1 MAVTVST
8 YNHTAAKLLG
18 LGSPPAAGMPLDR
31 ALPGEELAMVRH
43 LIGSERLPALERW
56 TGPAGRQLVLRITQ
70 LRGRHGQPIGRTLV
84 IADET
89 RLRLLEDS
97 ARRAQAL
104 AALGEMAAGIAHE
117 VRNPLTSL
125 RGCAQELAEV
135 ATRGGRN
142 DDARLA
148 EIIVLDQFTRN
159 IHRDSAAAFAN
170 DALALRLAEEAVA
183 AGADLKLPVEERRF
197 VYMPYMHS
205 ESAAVHETAMRL
217 FATPGLETNLE
228 FERRHKAII
237 DRFGR
242 FPHRNA
248 LLGRPSTAEEIEF
261 LKQPGSS
268 F

>member
-1 MAVTVST
+1 MLT
-8 YNHTAAKLLG
+8 
-18 LGSPPAAGMPLDR
+18 P
-31 ALPGEELAMVRH
+31 
-43 LIGSERLPALERW
+43 
-56 TGPAGRQLVLRITQ
+56 
-70 LRGRHGQPIGRTLV
+70 
-84 IADET
+84 ET
-89 RLRLLEDS
+89 RMTIP
-97 ARRAQAL
+97 RRRVLAAIL
-104 AALGEMAAGIAHE
+104 AGAFVGSTAALGGDAPAAAAADADADAVLQFWFVELEPRDWWRKDPELDRRIESRFGGLLEAAVRGALAHW
-117 VRNPLTSL
+117 RTTP
-125 RGCAQELAEV
+125 RG
-135 ATRGGRN
+135 
-142 DDARLA
+142 RLA

-159 IHRDSAAAFAN
+159 IHRDSAGAFAN

-183 AGADLKLPVEERRF
+183 AGADLELPVEERRF

-217 FATPGLETNLE
+217 FATPGLEKNLE
-228 FERRHKAII
+228 FEHRHKAVI

>member
-1 MAVTVST
+1 MQTDSTIGVGLEQMQVTHVDLQV
-8 YNHTAAKLLG
+8 A
-18 LGSPPAAGMPLDR
+18 AAG
-31 ALPGEELAMVRH
+31 
-43 LIGSERLPALERW
+43 RW
-56 TGPAGRQLVLRITQ
+56 TVLQPSDGGAGMFSDDQLAWAMARELEGNQ
-70 LRGRHGQPIGRTLV
+70 GGDSSSGS
-84 IADET
+84 IAD
-89 RLRLLEDS
+89 
-97 ARRAQAL
+97 
-104 AALGEMAAGIAHE
+104 
-117 VRNPLTSL
+117 
-125 RGCAQELAEV
+125 
-135 ATRGGRN
+135 
-142 DDARLA
+142 
-148 EIIVLDQFTRN
+148 IIRVSEPQSSFD
-159 IHRDSAAAFAN
+159 FAN